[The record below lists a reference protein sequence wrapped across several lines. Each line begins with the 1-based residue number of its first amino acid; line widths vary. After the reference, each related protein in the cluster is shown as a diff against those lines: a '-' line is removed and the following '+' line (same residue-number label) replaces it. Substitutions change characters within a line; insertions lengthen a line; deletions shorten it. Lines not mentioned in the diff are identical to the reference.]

1 MITNDLKGKKL
12 CFLGDS
18 ITEGFGVNVGERYF
32 DILAREYGFDAY
44 GYGKCGARF
53 EGLYE
58 QALQMQKEHGENV
71 DIIFVFAGTNN
82 YNGSTHLGEWF
93 TTEKADVVR
102 LRNPDGTPK
111 LIETRLKRTLNTD
124 PSTYRGAISRLLA
137 FLKEHYGTKRI
148 ILMTPLHRAYAEFG
162 DENIQYNELYSN
174 GQMLFIDDYVADVKR
189 AAELFACELI
199 DLFSVSGMYP
209 LADCSAKTY
218 FCSEKTDRLHP
229 NKEGHRLIAKVIEKY
244 L

>member
-1 MITNDLKGKKL
+1 
-12 CFLGDS
+12 
-18 ITEGFGVNVGERYF
+18 
-32 DILAREYGFDAY
+32 
-44 GYGKCGARF
+44 
-53 EGLYE
+53 
-58 QALQMQKEHGENV
+58 
-71 DIIFVFAGTNN
+71 
-82 YNGSTHLGEWF
+82 
-93 TTEKADVVR
+93 VR